1 MVFELVTGEYLFDP
15 KKGKTYRK
23 NDDHLALIT
32 ELIGRCDDRNWMET
46 NSKVW
51 KFYDKKKKT
60 MQLKNIKKL
69 HDWPLYNVL
78 LEKYRLKDVEARSLS
93 DFLNLMLKWKPKDR
107 ASARSLLSHPWLKE
121 PDNICV
127 WMNKPNLKEFRLVNH
142 EKFPDYIKKMQ
153 DLKKEQEEAEKKL
166 EELKKDGKVDEE

>member
-32 ELIGRCDDRNWMET
+32 ELIGKPTDKNWLET
-46 NSKVW
+46 NPKIW

-60 MQLKNIKKL
+60 AQLKNIKKL
-69 HDWPLYNVL
+69 HEWPLYNVL

-93 DFLNLMLKWKPKDR
+93 DFLN
-107 ASARSLLSHPWLKE
+107 
-121 PDNICV
+121 
-127 WMNKPNLKEFRLVNH
+127 
-142 EKFPDYIKKMQ
+142 
-153 DLKKEQEEAEKKL
+153 
-166 EELKKDGKVDEE
+166 

>member
-23 NDDHLALIT
+23 NDDHLALMT
-32 ELIGRCDDRNWMET
+32 ELIGKCDDKNWMET

-69 HDWPLYNVL
+69 HEWPLYKVL

-93 DFLNLMLKWKPKDR
+93 DFLNKMLKWKPKDR
-107 ASARSLLSHPWLKE
+107 ASARNLLSHPWLKE

-127 WMNKPNLKEFRLVNH
+127 WMNKENLKEFRLVNH
-142 EKFPDYIKKMQ
+142 LQFPDYIKK
-153 DLKKEQEEAEKKL
+153 L
-166 EELKKDGKVDEE
+166 